1 MHRFHW
7 LEPHDAEVWGT
18 LWAFI
23 TWVPATLD
31 EHLKRTEQMALVDYL
46 TLLAIAQANENR
58 LAMSRLADATRM
70 SPSRLSHVMDRLEH
84 RGLAERT
91 RSTKD
96 RRSTNATL
104 TEDGVEFMLRATPEM
119 IGRLRATIFETVT
132 PEEADQLNAIMHKIM
147 ASTAPEAGK

>member
-1 MHRFHW
+1 MNRFRW

-31 EHLKRTEQMALVDYL
+31 EHLKRSEQMALVDYL
-46 TLLAIAQANENR
+46 TLLAIAQADETR

-91 RSTKD
+91 RSTED

-104 TEDGVEFMLRATPEM
+104 TEDGIEFMLRATPEM
-119 IGRLRATIFETVT
+119 IGRLRSTIFEAVT
-132 PEEADQLNAIMHKIM
+132 PEEADQLNAIMQKIM
-147 ASTAPEAGK
+147 ASTGGEANK